1 MSDDPKKTDEPT
13 PDDTP
18 GTVGRPLLTQEDRIA
33 ALIDEAAKRSPPQ
46 LAEFLLKA
54 SPILVPVTSTAVFIL
69 NWVGPLYFKLGQF
82 IYWFLSSLPWDLLQ
96 AVLGLCLCFFGG
108 GYCATIAAAEAFLM
122 HGWPTTHRNLLLVY
136 EDVLAMHEAQTAD
149 DKKDDDG
156 DGIADVK
163 QIPAAELVDR
173 KIRVAAQA
181 VKDPQ
186 RLATAI
192 GGLYTGW
199 LSVQAVLRIKF
210 ARTIQVAVTCAT
222 FVEYYAVKALMPMLT
237 PFVGK
242 EVRKRAREELE
253 GRLGAPRPPRPP
265 LLRPSTAA
273 CHTRLLNSPS
283 SPLPPSH
290 SCPRQF
296 VHWLPTVIS
305 SWTRA
310 FFVYWAWKMQ
320 EVVSAFQ
327 SGLRGGLMFSRGLM
341 NYLNKKGFK
350 KFFFLSLEGESSHV
364 DEIVGYAIAALG
376 VYVQWN
382 LGFGMPFPVNIIMW
396 PMDIVEWY
404 IRVEITK
411 EPV

>member
-242 EVRKRAREELE
+242 E
-253 GRLGAPRPPRPP
+253 
-265 LLRPSTAA
+265 
-273 CHTRLLNSPS
+273 
-283 SPLPPSH
+283 
-290 SCPRQF
+290 F